1 MKLMSWDYTM
11 TACRYDTKRGRRWD
25 GRGSVHCL
33 NTSRDRNEETE
44 MGRDGDKERRRERAG
59 EHKEKKES
67 IKYF

>member
-1 MKLMSWDYTM
+1 M

-44 MGRDGDKERRRERAG
+44 MGRDGDKERRRER
-59 EHKEKKES
+59 EQES
-67 IKYF
+67 IKKRRKA